1 MTGIN
6 LPHIMRDGQ
15 KAYADKLMQNFDV
28 IVNKL
33 NHVMVNGMHDM
44 DMETALNQIKAELDA
59 ERRADEK
66 VVNDFFYDDGKDAL
80 VIRLESGAEFSL
92 PVTALLKQPEGAAGA
107 EVSVY
112 IGEDRRIHAE
122 LEDGAVQEA
131 HLSPDLVNKMDQAV
145 KMGVTG
151 NADQIRFADGE
162 TMQEKL
168 DQNAFRGADGVHVTL
183 DSIYYFRVDPNN
195 GHLIMGV
202 SAPGSRP
209 PLHIDAS
216 GHLIYTIE

>member
-66 VVNDFFYDDGKDAL
+66 VVSDFDRPKANAYAVEDNYDENEPFSFLRKDS
-80 VIRLESGAEFSL
+80 E
-92 PVTALLKQPEGAAGA
+92 
-107 EVSVY
+107 
-112 IGEDRRIHAE
+112 
-122 LEDGAVQEA
+122 
-131 HLSPDLVNKMDQAV
+131 
-145 KMGVTG
+145 
-151 NADQIRFADGE
+151 
-162 TMQEKL
+162 
-168 DQNAFRGADGVHVTL
+168 
-183 DSIYYFRVDPNN
+183 
-195 GHLIMGV
+195 
-202 SAPGSRP
+202 
-209 PLHIDAS
+209 
-216 GHLIYTIE
+216 